1 MNFDEQDYRIWK
13 NENFVIE
20 STITI
25 SLWDEILINDF
36 HEKINKVLDEIYSR
50 IGLISNNTKSLISIS
65 FSNDKNVIDLNN
77 RFRKKKSATNVLT
90 FPSNYKINNTLFIGD
105 IIFSIETISREA
117 KRDNK
122 SINNHLIHLFIH
134 GVLHL
139 LGYDHRTEEEAK
151 KMENLEIQILEK
163 LKIDNPYKWI
173 NYIRNIKIKAMKINL
188 PSFFKKTKDITD
200 KNLDQELEQFVAKRI
215 NADDSNGKALSHEN
229 ELLKNLA
236 GLRGITASD
245 VMVPRVD
252 IVSVAM
258 SDDFDKIVKQLIKTN
273 HSRVPVRNESL
284 DDIVGI
290 LHIKDVLAN
299 LFLKEKQD
307 FKTLLKKPI
316 FVSPSISLLD
326 LLYEMRVK
334 RRHLALVVDEYGGTD
349 GLVTIEDL
357 VEELVGDIEDEHD
370 LSSECRLEKMKDG
383 SIIVEARITVDL
395 LEGLLSSIR
404 KEDLNDEIETLGG
417 FIISITGRVP
427 VKGEVIR
434 YSPSGLKFEILEA
447 DPRKVILVKIIGL
460 KNSSTL
466 KRLTL

>member
-1 MNFDEQDYRIWK
+1 
-13 NENFVIE
+13 
-20 STITI
+20 
-25 SLWDEILINDF
+25 
-36 HEKINKVLDEIYSR
+36 
-50 IGLISNNTKSLISIS
+50 
-65 FSNDKNVIDLNN
+65 
-77 RFRKKKSATNVLT
+77 
-90 FPSNYKINNTLFIGD
+90 
-105 IIFSIETISREA
+105 
-117 KRDNK
+117 
-122 SINNHLIHLFIH
+122 
-134 GVLHL
+134 
-139 LGYDHRTEEEAK
+139 
-151 KMENLEIQILEK
+151 
-163 LKIDNPYKWI
+163 
-173 NYIRNIKIKAMKINL
+173 MKINF
-188 PSFFKKTKDITD
+188 PGFFKKTKYITN

-215 NADDSNGKALSHEN
+215 NADDSNGKPLSHEN

-258 SDDFDKIVKQLIKTN
+258 SDNFDEIVKQLIKTN

-284 DDIVGI
+284 DDVVGI

-307 FKTLLKKPI
+307 IKNLLKKPI

-334 RRHLALVVDEYGGTD
+334 KRHLALVVDEYGGID

-357 VEELVGDIEDEHD
+357 VEELVGEIEDEHD
-370 LSSECRLEKMKDG
+370 LSSECRLEKMQDG

-395 LEGLLSSIR
+395 LDGFLSSIR
-404 KEDLNDEIETLGG
+404 KEDLNNEIETLGG

-427 VKGEVIR
+427 VKGEVIS
-434 YSPSGLKFEILEA
+434 YSPSSLKFEILEA

-460 KNSSTL
+460 NTYHLL
-466 KRLTL
+466 KD

>member
-1 MNFDEQDYRIWK
+1 
-13 NENFVIE
+13 
-20 STITI
+20 
-25 SLWDEILINDF
+25 
-36 HEKINKVLDEIYSR
+36 
-50 IGLISNNTKSLISIS
+50 
-65 FSNDKNVIDLNN
+65 
-77 RFRKKKSATNVLT
+77 
-90 FPSNYKINNTLFIGD
+90 
-105 IIFSIETISREA
+105 
-117 KRDNK
+117 
-122 SINNHLIHLFIH
+122 
-134 GVLHL
+134 
-139 LGYDHRTEEEAK
+139 
-151 KMENLEIQILEK
+151 
-163 LKIDNPYKWI
+163 
-173 NYIRNIKIKAMKINL
+173 MKINF
-188 PSFFKKTKDITD
+188 PGFFKKTKNITN

-215 NADDSNGKALSHEN
+215 NEDDSNGKPISHEN

-258 SDDFDKIVKQLIKTN
+258 SDNFDEIVKQLIKTN

-290 LHIKDVLAN
+290 IHIKDVLAN

-307 FKTLLKKPI
+307 IKTLLKKPI

-334 RRHLALVVDEYGGTD
+334 KRHLALVVDEYGGID

-357 VEELVGDIEDEHD
+357 VEELVGEIEDEHD
-370 LSSECRLEKMKDG
+370 LSSECRLEKMQDG

-395 LEGLLSSIR
+395 LDGFLSSIR
-404 KEDLNDEIETLGG
+404 KEDLNNEIETLGG

-427 VKGEVIR
+427 VKGEVIS
-434 YSPSGLKFEILEA
+434 YSPSSLKFEILEA

-460 KNSSTL
+460 NTYHLL
-466 KRLTL
+466 KD